1 MSLLAMKTVN
11 WTVRT
16 HHDVPLLAYRASPN
30 QAVGKRHVV
39 LDFVPVRLVKIE
51 RRQQLKNDRNSSLPS
66 ETIAGLPILQT
77 GVFKW
82 PRSALSPPGHDG
94 PQSAVG
100 DAADST

>member
-1 MSLLAMKTVN
+1 
-11 WTVRT
+11 
-16 HHDVPLLAYRASPN
+16 LLAYRASPN

-100 DAADST
+100 DAADPTGGDIEVGSACRVVADC